1 MIENLEDFQIK
12 ELLEFFKFL
21 APFATF
27 ALGVWA
33 TPLIEARKEKAKA
46 KSVRKNLILEIED
59 ELNEL
64 PKRLIK
70 MARTLK
76 SLIRLKDGAPEI
88 GGSFKYIP
96 RSTSS
101 YFLKSATETSFGLFN
116 KYERYAI
123 KSLFVQISAL
133 DDYVQA
139 IKNTKI
145 SDETL
150 DEAINN
156 CKRYLYTGSCMLNT
170 MRVIASKPEADPAGE
185 DIKIIEAIFLELDIE
200 LSGDDLRIVSTTRL
214 EKVG

>member
-1 MIENLEDFQIK
+1 MVENLKNLQIQ
-12 ELLEFFKFL
+12 ELLEFLKFL
-21 APFATF
+21 VPFATF

-46 KSVRKNLILEIED
+46 KSLRKNLILELED

-70 MARTLK
+70 MASTLK
-76 SLIRLKDGAPEI
+76 SLIRLKEGAPEI
-88 GGSFKYIP
+88 GGLSKYVP

-116 KYERYAI
+116 KDQRYAI
-123 KSLFVQISAL
+123 KSLFGQISAL

-139 IKNTKI
+139 IKSTKI

-170 MRVIASKPEADPAGE
+170 MRVIASKPKADPAGE
-185 DIKIIEAIFLELDIE
+185 DRKIIKAIFLELDIE
-200 LSGDDLRIVSTTRL
+200 LSVDDLRRVSTTRF
-214 EKVG
+214 EKAG